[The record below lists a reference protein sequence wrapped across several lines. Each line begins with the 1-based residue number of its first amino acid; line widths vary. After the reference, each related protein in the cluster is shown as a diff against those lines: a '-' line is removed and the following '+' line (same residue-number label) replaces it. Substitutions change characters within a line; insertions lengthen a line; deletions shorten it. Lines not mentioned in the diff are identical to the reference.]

1 MYDQHVPDSSRILIA
16 DRGDAGRR
24 LDLVLRRHLQD
35 VDSATRTQVQSWI
48 EDGLV
53 SVNGR
58 PIRRASARAAYWRC
72 ASAVDISPEVGAAA
86 GHGGGGCCDWISRY
100 EDEHLLALNKP
111 AGIVVHPSFRN
122 TTGTLMNA
130 LLWHARS
137 WPATQRP
144 SLVGRLDKLTSGL
157 VLVAKSATAHAARC
171 SELWRPALARPRLA
185 AVRRLKK
192 TTWRIVHGRVNVGR
206 GMIDLWLRHDP
217 ADRRR
222 MIASADTGARSLTRF
237 ERMARVG
244 TAGGGLSLL
253 KCQLLTGRT
262 HQIRVHLAARGW
274 PIVGDPVYGEPR
286 WSDIRDLA
294 YFCRSAS
301 APVRGRRC
309 TLGACL

>member
-1 MYDQHVPDSSRILIA
+1 MAATNDNQESAAIALDGVYDRAVPHETRVIAA

-58 PIRRASARAAYWRC
+58 PIRRVSARTAFGDVV
-72 ASAVDISPEVGAAA
+72 AVDLPEPAPRLVMAAE
-86 GHGGGGCCDWISRY
+86 DVPIDIVY

-111 AGIVVHPSFRN
+111 AGVVVHPSFRN

-157 VLVAKSATAHAARC
+157 VLVAKSATAHAALQR
-171 SELWRPALARPRLA
+171 ALGSGSPSF
-185 AVRRLKK
+185 
-192 TTWRIVHGRVNVGR
+192 
-206 GMIDLWLRHDP
+206 
-217 ADRRR
+217 DR
-222 MIASADTGARSLTRF
+222 
-237 ERMARVG
+237 
-244 TAGGGLSLL
+244 GGG
-253 KCQLLTGRT
+253 
-262 HQIRVHLAARGW
+262 
-274 PIVGDPVYGEPR
+274 
-286 WSDIRDLA
+286 
-294 YFCRSAS
+294 
-301 APVRGRRC
+301 
-309 TLGACL
+309 